1 MKGAVPVFMFTG
13 LVCATIAGLLL
24 LGFTAA
30 IAVIVFRWLT

>member
-1 MKGAVPVFMFTG
+1 MKGAVPVFLFTG
-13 LVCATIAGLLL
+13 LVCATIAGLL